1 MPKAAPQHPVILAV
15 DDSADLLALM
25 AKALSG
31 DYQVLTAE
39 DGASGLK
46 VALGKPR
53 PELILLDIE
62 MPGLSGFEVCKM
74 LKANH
79 ETADIPVIFLTGKAE
94 KQAEVEGLQ
103 LGAVDYVTKPINSA
117 VLKMR
122 VRAQV
127 ALSNRRHELEQL
139 VQERTAQ
146 LEGTRVELIQRLGRA
161 MQFHESSA
169 VGNRVLRLGHYA
181 KLISHAAGAK
191 PAICDMMFKAA
202 PLHDVGKLGVPSE
215 VLRKKEKLSAPDWE
229 QMKRHP
235 QLGADIIGE
244 QRDPLLQLARQ
255 LALTHHEH
263 WDGSGYPKGLKGEAI
278 PWPGRVMAVVDGFE
292 SMTTTQF
299 YRDTPLPVER
309 AAAEIVRDAGK
320 RYDPAVV
327 TAFKKALPAMT
338 KVRESFADALG
349 DLINLDFSSP
359 RRAAK
364 APPAPPEIDFSAPV
378 PESGQAE
385 ALEAK
390 LKALEAELA
399 QAKQAAARPAPDP
412 VAEAKLKRETEAR
425 LAAEE
430 EAKRLQAALAEAQK
444 EREAKKEAAAPQR
457 PDPALAEMR
466 GKLAAAEQKLAA
478 LEQNLGRETEARA
491 AAEGEAKRLRSALA
505 EAQKSAAARDRPDPA
520 LAELR
525 EKLAAADAERGRLE
539 ASLADALQNLAT
551 ERKLGELKIADTAQ
565 ERQRLEGAIKR
576 EAEMR
581 AEGERR
587 SAEMAAVRKRVDAAL
602 DEAREKLVAAEEKL
616 TRETAARVEAQQALE
631 AARAKLE
638 QEGAAHAAQAA
649 AERRRVEAALR
660 GELEKA
666 RVEVERRTAEM
677 AEVRKRIDA
686 VLGEARERVAAAERR
701 LSEESAARLAAQQK
715 HEREAAAM
723 SEELKRMR
731 GAAVPEAALAEA
743 RKRADAALEIGK
755 REAHALEEA
764 RKRLALA
771 EKQLKD
777 EAAARAAAEE
787 KLKRESEARVAAERH
802 AAQVAGAKKAPDP
815 ALEEARKRL
824 AAAEEKLREEGA
836 ARRVALE
843 IGKRESAARVA
854 AEEKLKRESE
864 ARAAAE
870 KQLKEAEEKKEKAA
884 ADSGGISQQ
893 GLAAARRALGKPKEK
908 AGK

>member
-191 PAICDMMFKAA
+191 PAVCDMMFKAA

-263 WDGSGYPKGLKGEAI
+263 WDGSGYPKGLKGDAI
-278 PWPGRVMAVVDGFE
+278 PWPGRVMAVVDSFE

-338 KVRESFADALG
+338 KVRESYADALG

-364 APPAPPEIDFSAPV
+364 APPSPPEIDFSAPV

-412 VAEAKLKRETEAR
+412 AAEGKLKRETEAR
-425 LAAEE
+425 L
-430 EAKRLQAALAEAQK
+430 R
-444 EREAKKEAAAPQR
+444 RR
-457 PDPALAEMR
+457 
-466 GKLAAAEQKLAA
+466 
-478 LEQNLGRETEARA
+478 
-491 AAEGEAKRLRSALA
+491 RSACRPRLPRRKRRRRRRRKPPRRSRTRRSRSCA
-505 EAQKSAAARDRPDPA
+505 GSSPPWNRISGGRPRRVSPRRGRRSACNPLLPRRRGAPPRGNGPTRRSRSCARSWRRPRPSAAASR
-520 LAELR
+520 
-525 EKLAAADAERGRLE
+525 
-539 ASLADALQNLAT
+539 
-551 ERKLGELKIADTAQ
+551 
-565 ERQRLEGAIKR
+565 
-576 EAEMR
+576 
-581 AEGERR
+581 RR
-587 SAEMAAVRKRVDAAL
+587 SPMRCRTWRRK
-602 DEAREKLVAAEEKL
+602 
-616 TRETAARVEAQQALE
+616 
-631 AARAKLE
+631 
-638 QEGAAHAAQAA
+638 G
-649 AERRRVEAALR
+649 
-660 GELEKA
+660 
-666 RVEVERRTAEM
+666 
-677 AEVRKRIDA
+677 
-686 VLGEARERVAAAERR
+686 
-701 LSEESAARLAAQQK
+701 SSA
-715 HEREAAAM
+715 
-723 SEELKRMR
+723 S
-731 GAAVPEAALAEA
+731 
-743 RKRADAALEIGK
+743 
-755 REAHALEEA
+755 
-764 RKRLALA
+764 
-771 EKQLKD
+771 
-777 EAAARAAAEE
+777 
-787 KLKRESEARVAAERH
+787 
-802 AAQVAGAKKAPDP
+802 
-815 ALEEARKRL
+815 
-824 AAAEEKLREEGA
+824 
-836 ARRVALE
+836 
-843 IGKRESAARVA
+843 
-854 AEEKLKRESE
+854 
-864 ARAAAE
+864 
-870 KQLKEAEEKKEKAA
+870 
-884 ADSGGISQQ
+884 
-893 GLAAARRALGKPKEK
+893 
-908 AGK
+908 